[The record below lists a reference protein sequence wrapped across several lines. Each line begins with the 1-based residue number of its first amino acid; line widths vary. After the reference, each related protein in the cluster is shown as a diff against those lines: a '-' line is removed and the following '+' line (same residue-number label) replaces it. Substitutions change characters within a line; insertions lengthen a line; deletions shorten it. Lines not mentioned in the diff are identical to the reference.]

1 MAKSSRL
8 TVTAEIVSAITSS
21 LVLDEV
27 LASIAHRTCEVLE
40 LWECDIY
47 GWVAPQEEAAC
58 LAVWA
63 LEPEPGDEDWVG
75 GRLRLT
81 EHPTFRR
88 VLHEGRLLAAYLADP
103 GLPAADRARMEA
115 WGERSCLLVP
125 LLFKGEVIGCLQ
137 LIEKRHTR
145 LFSERDRQLATTLA
159 ALAAVAIQNARLYGE
174 LEALAIT
181 DGVTAL
187 FNHRHFHERLAAEVA
202 RANRYGLA
210 LSLLLIDIDGFKDY
224 NDRYGHPA
232 GDALLRALG
241 ALLIEQTRTQIDIVA
256 RYGGDEFAVILPSTG
271 GEGAGSA
278 GERLRDAIEQQ
289 RLSVAERDAGDAVG
303 SPREHDGDA
312 AEPSRDH
319 DGGDAAVAA
328 AERIRHG
335 IEGEHFGSRESLPV
349 VTVSIGVASLIGG
362 ADSLESLVE
371 AADRALYR
379 AKQAGRNRVALA
391 DRRGAAT

>member
-1 MAKSSRL
+1 MTGRRGDAAFGAARTGTVALTRRRRERHAWGWTEAPWQSRPAL
-8 TVTAEIVSAITSS
+8 PSPPRSCSAITSS

-125 LLFKGEVIGCLQ
+125 LIFKGEVIGCLQ

-241 ALLIEQTRTQIDIVA
+241 ALLIEQTRTDIDIVA

-289 RLSVAERDAGDAVG
+289 RLAVAERADVADVAGPV
-303 SPREHDGDA
+303 REHDAADA
-312 AEPSRDH
+312 AGSPATTTPATPPWPPPNASGTASKASISARASRC
-319 DGGDAAVAA
+319 
-328 AERIRHG
+328 R
-335 IEGEHFGSRESLPV
+335 S
-349 VTVSIGVASLIGG
+349 
-362 ADSLESLVE
+362 
-371 AADRALYR
+371 
-379 AKQAGRNRVALA
+379 
-391 DRRGAAT
+391 

>member
-1 MAKSSRL
+1 VSKSSRL

-47 GWVAPQEEAAC
+47 GWVSPEEEACC

-63 LEPEPGDEDWVG
+63 LEPDSGDDDWVG
-75 GRLRLT
+75 GRLSLT

-88 VLHEGRLLAAYLADP
+88 VLREGRLLAAYLDDP
-103 GLPAADRARMEA
+103 GLPQADRARMEA
-115 WGERSCLLVP
+115 WGERSCLLAP
-125 LLFKGEVIGCLQ
+125 LVFKGEVIGCLQ

-187 FNHRHFHERLAAEVA
+187 YNHRHFHERLAAEVA
-202 RANRYGLA
+202 RAVRYELP

-224 NDRYGHPA
+224 NDRCGHPA

-271 GEGAGSA
+271 GDGAGSA
-278 GERLRDAIEQQ
+278 GERLRDTIEQQ
-289 RLSVAERDAGDAVG
+289 RLAGGA
-303 SPREHDGDA
+303 SPGADGA
-312 AEPSRDH
+312 SGPP
-319 DGGDAAVAA
+319 GDDQSEKAVAA
-328 AERIRHG
+328 AERIRQG
-335 IEGEHFGSRESLPV
+335 IEGERFGSHAPLPV
-349 VTVSIGVASLIGG
+349 VTVSIGVASLGGG
-362 ADSLESLVE
+362 ADSLESLIE

-379 AKQAGRNRVALA
+379 AKQAGRNRVKMAA
-391 DRRGAAT
+391 PAGAST

>member
-1 MAKSSRL
+1 VAKSSRL

-27 LASIAHRTCEVLE
+27 LASIAQRTCEVLE

-63 LEPEPGDEDWVG
+63 LEPEPGDDDWVG

-88 VLHEGRLLAAYLADP
+88 VLHEGRLLVAYLADP
-103 GLPAADRARMEA
+103 GLPAADRDRMEA

-125 LLFKGEVIGCLQ
+125 LVFKGEVIGCLQ

-181 DGVTAL
+181 DGVTSL

-224 NDRYGHPA
+224 NDRCGHPA

-256 RYGGDEFAVILPSTG
+256 RYGGDEFAVILPSTA

-278 GERLRDAIEQQ
+278 GERLRDAIEQR
-289 RLSVAERDAGDAVG
+289 RLDSIAELAVRDTDG
-303 SPREHDGDA
+303 SP
-312 AEPSRDH
+312 RDH

-349 VTVSIGVASLIGG
+349 VTVSIGVASLTDG
-362 ADSLESLVE
+362 ADSLESLIE

-379 AKQAGRNRVALA
+379 AKQAGRNCVALA
-391 DRRGAAT
+391 DRQVAPT

>member
-47 GWVAPQEEAAC
+47 GWVSPQEEAAC

-125 LLFKGEVIGCLQ
+125 LIFKGEVIGCLQ

-159 ALAAVAIQNARLYGE
+159 ALAAVAIQNARLYGG

-241 ALLIEQTRTQIDIVA
+241 ALLSSRRAPTSTSWRATA
-256 RYGGDEFAVILPSTG
+256 ATSSPSSCRAPAVRVRVPPASGCVTPS
-271 GEGAGSA
+271 S
-278 GERLRDAIEQQ
+278 
-289 RLSVAERDAGDAVG
+289 SSG
-303 SPREHDGDA
+303 SPSPSAPPATPPWRCTSTTA
-312 AEPSRDH
+312 ATRPWPPPS
-319 DGGDAAVAA
+319 
-328 AERIRHG
+328 
-335 IEGEHFGSRESLPV
+335 
-349 VTVSIGVASLIGG
+349 ASGT
-362 ADSLESLVE
+362 ASKASTS
-371 AADRALYR
+371 
-379 AKQAGRNRVALA
+379 ALA
-391 DRRGAAT
+391 SRCRS

>member
-1 MAKSSRL
+1 MSKSSRL

-27 LASIAHRTCEVLE
+27 LASIAERTCQVLE

-47 GWVAPQEEAAC
+47 GWVAPEEEASC

-63 LEPEPGDEDWVG
+63 LEPVPGDADWVG
-75 GRLRLT
+75 ARLSLT
-81 EHPTFRR
+81 EQPTFRR
-88 VLHEGRLLAAYLADP
+88 VLREGRLLATYLDDP

-125 LLFKGEVIGCLQ
+125 LIFKGEVIGCLQ

-145 LFSERDRQLATTLA
+145 LFSERDRQLANTLA

-187 FNHRHFHERLAAEVA
+187 YNHRYFHERLAAEVA
-202 RANRYGLA
+202 RANRYGLS

-224 NDRYGHPA
+224 NDRCGHPA

-241 ALLIEQTRTQIDIVA
+241 ALLIEQTRAQIDIVA

-271 GEGAGSA
+271 GEGAGFA
-278 GERLRDAIEQQ
+278 GERLRDTIEQGG
-289 RLSVAERDAGDAVG
+289 LVGDT
-303 SPREHDGDA
+303 SPAADGAPGAPRADGD
-312 AEPSRDH
+312 
-319 DGGDAAVAA
+319 GDKAVAA

-335 IEGEHFGSRESLPV
+335 IEGESFGSGESVPV
-349 VTVSIGVASLIGG
+349 VTVSIGVASLAET
-362 ADSLESLVE
+362 ADSLESLIE

-379 AKQAGRNRVALA
+379 AKQAGRNRVARA
-391 DRRGAAT
+391 DRQRTSD